1 MNDDAIIKVG
11 FDVDF
16 SNFEQQIKELQ
27 NQIDNADIS
36 KGVDTKL
43 LNSVRQLNAEVNK
56 FVNSL
61 KDADRNT
68 EGITKLQSDMERL
81 QTSTRAVRDAMVQ
94 VSQEQGSFLKSS
106 VSQAAYNTEEQRR
119 QVELGRE
126 AVLQSIDAYEQ
137 LHQTQRETAREVL
150 TAEQNT
156 QREVQQ
162 TTQEKLEGEQEVQK
176 VRTSNETKAHTQG
189 LINIR
194 KKRSLIISGIKE
206 FYNNTVK
213 YTKMWMSLLGSA
225 FAKVGSGFKNLLGN
239 IFSKTGSQASSLF
252 SNLKGLLGIAGGVG
266 LYKLGSEA
274 IKTSNDFKT
283 MGNTSAVVARQM
295 SNAFYEAAG
304 DSYNS
309 LVKLSNGTTQV
320 TTTLKK
326 FINTWTG
333 QIALMKAQLTAI
345 GSNIGNLL
353 VKVFYPLLVVLNRIL
368 AVVNL
373 LVGKLASLFGFN
385 TANLKGILGDLGGQ
399 GKNNKGME
407 DYAKAT
413 DKAAKSTKKLKD
425 ETKKAKENLQG
436 YDKLNNTTTD
446 DLDALSDTL
455 DDLSDLGGIG
465 AEGLID
471 TDALFDNLMQDLDLI
486 PEWLRNWIDELID
499 LIKAGDW
506 TGVGSKIGQ
515 LVNRG
520 LYALNDFL
528 SDTNLLKKIHNFN
541 SALLDFVNGLV
552 GTVNWKVLGTDIAK
566 GLNTITFAID
576 DLYTQAV
583 QKGTLNKIGKALA
596 YTFKGFL
603 NNFDAEQAGRA
614 AVSAARAMIDIVYS
628 ALSNINDDDINK
640 IAEGIHGLVK
650 GAFNRLLG
658 LIDGEDI
665 TGAQKIGESIAKI
678 INIGLETVGSLVNKD
693 TATSA
698 ADAII
703 EVLNSAIEGLD
714 EDRMKK
720 ALSGML
726 QFIGTF
732 FSKLA
737 TEINTDEFIDKL
749 TNTINNSIANGD
761 VESAVE
767 GFTRFINNVIQA
779 LKKIIVKLD
788 WKGLISAVKEGFVAG
803 GGEQIL
809 KDWLTFVV
817 APSLVLALAHGLAKA
832 AEWAMIGKI
841 LGIKGGSA
849 ISGAIAAGGKG
860 LFALKNLS
868 GITGGLSAVM
878 GFLDSVN
885 NGLNETNATATIL
898 GATLMGL
905 SMGGPIGGV
914 IGALLAGLAELG
926 VAYEQNTD
934 GFRDWVED
942 KKQQL
947 SLLWPT
953 ITDGIIA
960 FINNSKIEFTNFW
973 NENAQGFE
981 TWKTTIGQK
990 VDDIINS
997 ITTTFNN
1004 FVQDA
1009 FDLGE
1014 NVVKG
1019 IADGISS
1026 GIGWVRDKVDSIVN
1040 EIESRFSS
1048 GLKIFS
1054 PSRVM
1059 RDLAI
1064 YVPEGVALGIEDGE
1078 SDVTS
1083 AMDNLVDS
1091 IKFSDFYSE
1100 ALQETD
1106 VFVSDVTDKL
1116 AGIEAPTLDPLQYQS
1131 KILSSPAAATRALSQ
1146 SYADTAGQRTDGVLS
1161 GIYNRM
1167 INAGQASGRN
1177 VIVDV
1182 YLDKNNRLGQYVIDT
1197 MKGQVVMTGGV

>member
-94 VSQEQGSFLKSS
+94 VAQEQGSFLKSS

-176 VRTSNETKAHTQG
+176 VRTSNESKAHSQG

-194 KKRSLIISGIKE
+194 KKRSLIIGAIKE

-239 IFSKTGSQASSLF
+239 IFNRTGNQASSLF
-252 SNLKGLLGIAGGVG
+252 SNLKGLLGIAGGIG

-283 MGNTSAVVARQM
+283 MGDTSAVVARQM

-320 TTTLKK
+320 TATLKK

-455 DDLSDLGGIG
+455 DDLSDLGGIE

-471 TDALFDNLMQDLDLI
+471 TDALFDNLMSDLNLI
-486 PEWLRNWIDELID
+486 PEWLRNWIDELIN
-499 LIKAGDW
+499 LIKIGDW
-506 TGVGSKIGQ
+506 SGVGSKIGQ
-515 LVNRG
+515 LINKG
-520 LYALNDFL
+520 LFALNDFL
-528 SDTNLLKKIHNFN
+528 TKFDFEKIKKFN
-541 SALLDFVNGLV
+541 SALLDFINGLV
-552 GTVNWKVLGTDIAK
+552 DTVNWKVLGTDIAK
-566 GLNTITFAID
+566 GLNLITKSID
-576 DLYTQAV
+576 DLYVQAV
-583 QKGTLNKIGKALA
+583 QKGTLDKIGKAL
-596 YTFKGFL
+596 YDTFKGFL
-603 NNFDAEQAGRA
+603 NNFDPEQAGRA
-614 AVSAARAMIDIVYS
+614 AVSALRSMLDIIYG
-628 ALSNINDDDINK
+628 ALSRISENDMRR
-640 IAEGIHGLVK
+640 IAEGIHGIIS
-650 GAFNRLLG
+650 GAFDRLLG
-658 LIDGEDI
+658 ISDGE
-665 TGAQKIGESIAKI
+665 TKSGAEKIGESIAKI
-678 INIGLETVGSLVNKD
+678 INLALETVGELINEN
-693 TATSA
+693 TAKSA

-703 EVLNSAIEGLD
+703 SILNSAISGLD
-714 EDRMKK
+714 EERMKK
-720 ALSGML
+720 ALTGML

-737 TEINTDEFIDKL
+737 EEVNVDDFTDMLIE
-749 TNTINNSIANGD
+749 TINNSIENGD
-761 VESAVE
+761 VEKAVA
-767 GFTRFINNVIQA
+767 GFTKFINKIFDNW
-779 LKKIIVKLD
+779 KKILFNLN
-788 WKGLISAVKEGFVAG
+788 WRGLFEAAWNGIQEG
-803 GGEQIL
+803 GGLTNYLEIVVLPALLTSVAHLIL
-809 KDWLTFVV
+809 KAGEW
-817 APSLVLALAHGLAKA
+817 SLITAALQGGL
-832 AEWAMIGKI
+832 
-841 LGIKGGSA
+841 
-849 ISGAIAAGGKG
+849 SGAIAAVAK
-860 LFALKNLS
+860 
-868 GITGGLSAVM
+868 GGLYGAVAALTIAGLVQLDKYGKEHGDEIAKTWENIGDKIGGFIVGVVEGAITLGQGFMTVVNGFIEGLGVLWSAITNFFTNIYNSVTNTVTNLVNKAEELKTNIKTKIDEIIENIKTTFSNLVEDAINFGKDFVM
-878 GFLDSVN
+878 GIVEGIGD
-885 NGLNETNATATIL
+885 
-898 GATLMGL
+898 GAKWVYDKVT
-905 SMGGPIGGV
+905 
-914 IGALLAGLAELG
+914 EL
-926 VAYEQNTD
+926 V
-934 GFRDWVED
+934 
-942 KKQQL
+942 
-947 SLLWPT
+947 
-953 ITDGIIA
+953 DGIKER
-960 FINNSKIEFTNFW
+960 FSH
-973 NENAQGFE
+973 GL
-981 TWKTTIGQK
+981 
-990 VDDIINS
+990 DINS
-997 ITTTFNN
+997 
-1004 FVQDA
+1004 
-1009 FDLGE
+1009 
-1014 NVVKG
+1014 
-1019 IADGISS
+1019 
-1026 GIGWVRDKVDSIVN
+1026 
-1040 EIESRFSS
+1040 
-1048 GLKIFS
+1048 
-1054 PSRVM
+1054 PSKVM

-1064 YVPEGVALGIEDGE
+1064 YVPEGIALGIEDGE

-1131 KILSSPAAATRALSQ
+1131 KILTSPAAATRALSQ

-1182 YLDKNNRLGQYVIDT
+1182 YLDKNNRLGEYIIDT